1 MIHKVIDSLYR
12 LDLGVDVGQKGNVF
26 LVFVNTEAQDSIL
39 GLIGVFVVKKL
50 FLGVCIDLGEPFP
63 YSLRQKY
70 SSEEAAAGELAVN
83 DFVFGYLVLD

>member
-1 MIHKVIDSLYR
+1 M
-12 LDLGVDVGQKGNVF
+12 
-26 LVFVNTEAQDSIL
+26 
-39 GLIGVFVVKKL
+39 GLIGVFVVEKL

-83 DFVFGYLVLD
+83 DFVFGYFVLD